1 MNLERTDQEL
11 SHWRERLKLASENLH
26 GFAELPACQWAA
38 SGFATGRT
46 AARLAPTLGVMNDL
60 HSYLDLLTGTI
71 DRAAEL
77 RGTVP
82 GLRQSSKTLAEIDGL
97 LEGASIN
104 LVSGPT
110 PPGQRELLRPIQTM
124 QAISPRELLEAML
137 ESFRLVRDVVL
148 EVDASR
154 TQVSGDV
161 ARLEQQVAELQA
173 AGGLGDRPAP
183 FDKLRTAAD
192 LAEAASQISSVK
204 ALADSDPLE
213 AVSQAQAVGTFL
225 ESARQRIGA
234 AAARQTTTRAGL
246 AEARTMLERLVQ
258 VHERAR
264 QADAERVLK
273 VEEERLPAMSDD
285 TAVDSIA
292 AWLGRLEQTAL
303 EGKWG
308 PAGIGLDRWRQE
320 AERRL
325 AAEEAVIRMA
335 ESALNRRRDLR
346 GLIDALAAKAQLLGR
361 AGDPELSGLAAQAFE
376 LLGRRPTPMQRARE
390 VVKEYER
397 RLL

>member
-11 SHWRERLKLASENLH
+11 THWRERLQLASENLR
-26 GFAELPACQWAA
+26 GFSELTPYLWAA
-38 SGFATGRT
+38 SGRATGRT
-46 AARLAPTLGVMNDL
+46 AARLAPTIRVLNDL
-60 HSYLDLLTGTI
+60 HSYLDLLTRTI

-77 RGTVP
+77 RGAVTRLMP
-82 GLRQSSKTLAEIDGL
+82 SSKALAEIEGL
-97 LEGASIN
+97 LEGPSIN
-104 LVSGPT
+104 LASGPT

-137 ESFRLVRDVVL
+137 DSFRLVRDVVL

-154 TQVSGDV
+154 THLAAGI
-161 ARLEQQVAELQA
+161 AGLEQQMAELQT
-173 AGGLGDRPAP
+173 AGGLGDCPAP
-183 FDKLRTAAD
+183 D
-192 LAEAASQISSVK
+192 LTEAASQISALK
-204 ALADSDPLE
+204 ELADSDPLE
-213 AVSQAQAVGTFL
+213 AVSRAQAIGVL
-225 ESARQRIGA
+225 MESARQRIRA
-234 AAARQTTTRAGL
+234 AAARQATTRAGL
-246 AEARTMLERLVQ
+246 AEARAMLERLGQ

-264 QADAERVLK
+264 QLDSERVLK

-285 TAVDSIA
+285 TAVDAIA

-308 PAGIGLDRWRQE
+308 PANFGLDRWHQE

-346 GLIDALAAKAQLLGR
+346 GLMDALVAKAHLRGR
-361 AGDPELSGLAAQAFE
+361 ADEPELSVLAAQAFE
-376 LLGRRPTPMQRARE
+376 LLGRRPTPMGRARE
-390 VVKEYER
+390 VVREYETR
-397 RLL
+397 VL

>member
-1 MNLERTDQEL
+1 MNLERIDQEL
-11 SHWRERLKLASENLH
+11 THWRERLTLASENLR

-38 SGFATGRT
+38 SGAATGRT
-46 AARLAPTLGVMNDL
+46 ADRLAPTLGVLNDL
-60 HSYLDLLTGTI
+60 HAYLDLLTGAI

-77 RGTVP
+77 RRTVSRLMP
-82 GLRQSSKTLAEIDGL
+82 SSKTLAETEAL
-97 LEGASIN
+97 LEGHSIN
-104 LVSGPT
+104 LASGPT
-110 PPGQRELLRPIQTM
+110 PPEQRELLRPIQTM
-124 QAISPRELLEAML
+124 QAIAPRDLLEAML
-137 ESFRLVRDVVL
+137 ESFRLVRDAVL

-154 TQVSGDV
+154 GQVSGMI
-161 ARLEQQVAELQA
+161 ARLEQQAAQLQA
-173 AGGLGDRPAP
+173 DGGLGDRPAP
-183 FDKLRTAAD
+183 DQ
-192 LAEAASQISSVK
+192 AEAAAQISALK

-213 AVSQAQAVGTFL
+213 AVSRAGAVGAFL

-234 AAARQTTTRAGL
+234 AAAQQATTRAGL
-246 AEARTMLERLVQ
+246 AEARSTLERLVQ
-258 VHERAR
+258 VDERAR
-264 QADAERVLK
+264 QMDAERVLK
-273 VEEERLPAMSDD
+273 VEEERLPAISDD
-285 TAVDSIA
+285 MAVESIA

-346 GLIDALAAKAQLLGR
+346 GLMDALVAKAQLLGR
-361 AGDPELSGLAAQAFE
+361 ADEPELSALATKAFE
-376 LLGRRPTPMQRARE
+376 LLGGRPTPMGRARE
-390 VVKEYER
+390 VVKEYEK